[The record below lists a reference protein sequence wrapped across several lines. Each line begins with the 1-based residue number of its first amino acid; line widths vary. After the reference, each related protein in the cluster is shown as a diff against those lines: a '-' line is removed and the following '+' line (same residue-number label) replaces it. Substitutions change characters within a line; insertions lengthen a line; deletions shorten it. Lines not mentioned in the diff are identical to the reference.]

1 MKKGT
6 LVVISAPAGSG
17 KGTVI
22 GHILGS
28 GKNFVYSV
36 SATTRKPRPGEVDG
50 VQYYFL
56 TREEFENNIKNEKM
70 LEYASYCDNYYGT
83 PLKYV
88 TERLDEGKNVVLEIE
103 VQGALQVKEK
113 YPEAVLVFL
122 IPPTLDELRKRLT
135 NRGTE
140 TDEVI
145 EKRIARAGE
154 EIELIDRYDYVVI
167 NENVEEAKED
177 ILKIVC
183 AEKMNI
189 KRNENIKKLFKF
201 CFIILKNI

>member
-1 MKKGT
+1 MDKAGI
-6 LVVISAPAGSG
+6 LMIISGPSGSG
-17 KGTVI
+17 KGTVVDE
-22 GHILGS
+22 LL
-28 GKNFVYSV
+28 KNDKFALSI
-36 SATTRKPRPGEVDG
+36 SATTRNPRPGEVDG
-50 VQYYFL
+50 KHYFFKTKDEFKNL
-56 TREEFENNIKNEKM
+56 IEENM
-70 LEYASYCDNYYGT
+70 LLEWACFCDNYYGT

-140 TDEVI
+140 TYEVI

-189 KRNENIKKLFKF
+189 KRNENIKKIFKGE
-201 CFIILKNI
+201 II

>member
-1 MKKGT
+1 MDKTGI
-6 LVVISAPAGSG
+6 LMIISGPSGSG
-17 KGTVI
+17 KGTVVDE
-22 GHILGS
+22 LL
-28 GKNFVYSV
+28 KNEQFALSI
-36 SATTRKPRPGEVDG
+36 SATTRNPRPGEIDG
-50 VQYYFL
+50 KHYFFKTKDEFKNL
-56 TREEFENNIKNEKM
+56 IEENM
-70 LEYASYCDNYYGT
+70 LLEWACFCDNYYGT

-88 TERLDEGKNVVLEIE
+88 TERLDDGKNVVLEIE

-167 NENVEEAKED
+167 NEDVNEAKED

-183 AEKMNI
+183 AEKMNV
-189 KRNENIKKLFKF
+189 KRNENIKKIFKGE
-201 CFIILKNI
+201 II

>member
-1 MKKGT
+1 MDKTGI
-6 LVVISAPAGSG
+6 LMIISGPSGSG
-17 KGTVI
+17 KGTVVDE
-22 GHILGS
+22 LL
-28 GKNFVYSV
+28 KNEQFALSI
-36 SATTRKPRPGEVDG
+36 SATTRNPRPGEIDG
-50 VQYYFL
+50 KHYFFKTKDEFKNL
-56 TREEFENNIKNEKM
+56 IEENM
-70 LEYASYCDNYYGT
+70 LLEWACFCDNYYGT

-167 NENVEEAKED
+167 NEDVNEAKED

-183 AEKMNI
+183 AEKMNV
-189 KRNENIKKLFKF
+189 KRNENIKKIFKGE
-201 CFIILKNI
+201 II

>member
-1 MKKGT
+1 MDKAGI
-6 LVVISAPAGSG
+6 LMIISGPSGSG
-17 KGTVI
+17 KGTVVDE
-22 GHILGS
+22 LL
-28 GKNFVYSV
+28 KNDKFALSI
-36 SATTRKPRPGEVDG
+36 SATTRNPRPGEIDG
-50 VQYYFL
+50 KHYFFKTKDEFKNL
-56 TREEFENNIKNEKM
+56 IEENM
-70 LEYASYCDNYYGT
+70 LLEWACFCDNYYGT

-189 KRNENIKKLFKF
+189 KRNENIKKIFKGE
-201 CFIILKNI
+201 II

>member
-1 MKKGT
+1 MDKTGI
-6 LVVISAPAGSG
+6 LMIISGPSGSG
-17 KGTVI
+17 KGTVVDE
-22 GHILGS
+22 LL
-28 GKNFVYSV
+28 KNEQFALSI
-36 SATTRKPRPGEVDG
+36 SATTRNPRPGEIDG
-50 VQYYFL
+50 KHYFFKTKDEFKNL
-56 TREEFENNIKNEKM
+56 IEENM
-70 LEYASYCDNYYGT
+70 LLEWACFCDNYYGT

-113 YPEAVLVFL
+113 YPAAVLVFL

-140 TDEVI
+140 TAEVI
-145 EKRIARAGE
+145 EKRIARAGV

-167 NENVEEAKED
+167 NEDVNEAKED

-183 AEKMNI
+183 AEKMNV
-189 KRNENIKKLFKF
+189 KRNENIKKIFKGE
-201 CFIILKNI
+201 II

>member
-1 MKKGT
+1 MDKAGI
-6 LVVISAPAGSG
+6 LMIISGPSGSG
-17 KGTVI
+17 KGTVVDE
-22 GHILGS
+22 LL
-28 GKNFVYSV
+28 KNDKFALSI
-36 SATTRKPRPGEVDG
+36 SATTRNPRPGEIDG
-50 VQYYFL
+50 KHYFFKTKDEFKNL
-56 TREEFENNIKNEKM
+56 IEENM
-70 LEYASYCDNYYGT
+70 LLEWACFCDNYYGT

-122 IPPTLDELRKRLT
+122 IPPTIDELRRRLT

-189 KRNENIKKLFKF
+189 KRNENIKKLFKGE
-201 CFIILKNI
+201 II

>member
-1 MKKGT
+1 MDKAGI
-6 LVVISAPAGSG
+6 LMIISGPSGSG
-17 KGTVI
+17 KGTVVDE
-22 GHILGS
+22 LL
-28 GKNFVYSV
+28 KNDKFALSI
-36 SATTRKPRPGEVDG
+36 SATTRNPRPGEIDG
-50 VQYYFL
+50 KHYFFKTKDEFKNL
-56 TREEFENNIKNEKM
+56 IEENM
-70 LEYASYCDNYYGT
+70 LLEWACFCDNYYGT

-122 IPPTLDELRKRLT
+122 IPPTIDELRRRLT

-167 NENVEEAKED
+167 NENVEKAKED

-189 KRNENIKKLFKF
+189 KRNENIKKLFKGE
-201 CFIILKNI
+201 II